1 MLCKTQAALFY
12 ATIKPYFLGKRPVKT
27 CCILISFYLTFSTF
41 RRRPTPPLT
50 VNKSR
55 VSGDADRDCAMGEGE
70 LVYFPRPSSSR
81 ASGEGHP
88 RFSIWSFRSPFAFCL
103 LFFFFFSDI
112 ATPSHGDLRWWH
124 VQEKWSAAS
133 IDDWEGTDWSRCFLL
148 FVSLAVVC
156 DLLGWWEHWGC
167 GLFSG
172 AKRRCRFCHLQKL
185 TQRLHRANGKSA
197 NQQQLVMNA
206 TLTEPKRPTNN
217 TSLTA
222 ADNAS

>member
-41 RRRPTPPLT
+41 GRRPTPPLT

-88 RFSIWSFRSPFAFCL
+88 RFSI
-103 LFFFFFSDI
+103 
-112 ATPSHGDLRWWH
+112 
-124 VQEKWSAAS
+124 
-133 IDDWEGTDWSRCFLL
+133 
-148 FVSLAVVC
+148 
-156 DLLGWWEHWGC
+156 
-167 GLFSG
+167 
-172 AKRRCRFCHLQKL
+172 
-185 TQRLHRANGKSA
+185 
-197 NQQQLVMNA
+197 
-206 TLTEPKRPTNN
+206 
-217 TSLTA
+217 
-222 ADNAS
+222 